1 MFKID
6 GDKYHVY
13 YVGNGEV
20 GIVSSKDLS
29 PDKWKVKRRGDF
41 VGAEFY
47 FEGESADP
55 SKGLPALK
63 AGRWKVRRV
72 VDNEF
77 VCVRLSGE
85 GTNMENFDISYVMGE
100 VRAEEEYVR
109 ERGPFCK
116 GRF

>member
-1 MFKID
+1 M
-6 GDKYHVY
+6 
-13 YVGNGEV
+13 
-20 GIVSSKDLS
+20 SSKDLS
-29 PDKWKVKRRGDF
+29 PDKWKAKRRGDF

-47 FEGESADP
+47 SEGEPADP

-85 GTNMENFDISYVMGE
+85 GINMENFDISCVMGHGGGPCGGG
-100 VRAEEEYVR
+100 VR
-109 ERGPFCK
+109 EGAWTLL
-116 GRF
+116 